1 MESATRIL
9 TISEVAEVL
18 RCSKAH
24 VNKAL
29 TGRIAGVPQLAHLS
43 LGRRKLV
50 PKDWFDQWLQESRT
64 KGGPHARG
72 NTEIG
77 HGNR

>member
-1 MESATRIL
+1 METATRIL

-29 TGRIAGVPQLAHLS
+29 SGRIAGVPQLAHLS

-50 PKDWFDQWLQESRT
+50 PKDWFDQWLEASRT
-64 KGGPHARG
+64 KSGV
-72 NTEIG
+72 NTNVDREVE
-77 HGNR
+77 HGIR

>member
-24 VNKAL
+24 VHKAL
-29 TGRIAGVPQLAHLS
+29 TGKIAGVPQLAHVS

-50 PKDWFDQWLQESRT
+50 PKDWFDQWLQESRA
-64 KGGPHARG
+64 KAADHEGGNA
-72 NTEIG
+72 EAG
-77 HGNR
+77 HGTR

>member
-1 MESATRIL
+1 MESTTRIL

-24 VNKAL
+24 VHKAL

-43 LGRRKLV
+43 LGRRKLI
-50 PKDWFDQWLQESRT
+50 PRSWFDQWLEESRAKT
-64 KGGPHARG
+64 GDHMPADVETANG
-72 NTEIG
+72 N
-77 HGNR
+77 H

>member
-1 MESATRIL
+1 MESAARIL
-9 TISEVAEVL
+9 AVSEVAQVL

-24 VNKAL
+24 VHKAL

-50 PKDWFDQWLQESRT
+50 PRDWFDQWLEESRT
-64 KGGPHARG
+64 KAGDQVSAEVEGQ
-72 NTEIG
+72 

>member
-24 VNKAL
+24 VHKAL

-50 PKDWFDQWLQESRT
+50 PKDWFDQWLEQSRA
-64 KGGPHARG
+64 KAGDQVGGKVEAGYGIR
-72 NTEIG
+72 
-77 HGNR
+77 

>member
-9 TISEVAEVL
+9 TITEVAEVL

-24 VNKAL
+24 VHNAL
-29 TGRIAGVPQLAHLS
+29 TGRIAGVSQMAHLR

-50 PKDWFDQWLQESRT
+50 PKDWFDQWLQESRA
-64 KGGPHARG
+64 KAADYAGGNA
-72 NTEIG
+72 EAG
-77 HGNR
+77 HGTR

>member
-24 VNKAL
+24 VHKAL
-29 TGRIAGVPQLAHLS
+29 TGRIAGVPQLDHLS
-43 LGRRKLV
+43 LGRRKLI
-50 PKDWFDQWLQESRT
+50 PKDWFDQWLKDSRT
-64 KGGPHARG
+64 KPGDRMPGDVEGAHA
-72 NTEIG
+72 
-77 HGNR
+77 NR

>member
-9 TISEVAEVL
+9 TISEVAQVL

-24 VNKAL
+24 VHKAL

-50 PKDWFDQWLQESRT
+50 PRDWFDQWLEESRT
-64 KGGPHARG
+64 KAGDRG
-72 NTEIG
+72 SAEVEG
-77 HGNR
+77 QHGNR

>member
-1 MESATRIL
+1 MESVTRIL
-9 TISEVAEVL
+9 TISEVAQVL

-24 VNKAL
+24 VHKAL

-50 PKDWFDQWLQESRT
+50 PRDWFDQWLEESRT
-64 KGGPHARG
+64 KAGDHVSGDMEG
-72 NTEIG
+72 E

>member
-24 VNKAL
+24 VHRAL

-50 PKDWFDQWLQESRT
+50 PREWFDQWLEENRTT
-64 KGGPHARG
+64 KGQQADVDVGG
-72 NTEIG
+72 
-77 HGNR
+77 

>member
-9 TISEVAEVL
+9 TISEVAQVL

-24 VNKAL
+24 VHKAL

-50 PKDWFDQWLQESRT
+50 PRDWFDQWLEESRA
-64 KGGPHARG
+64 KAGDHLSGDMEG
-72 NTEIG
+72 E

>member
-9 TISEVAEVL
+9 TIGEVAQVL

-24 VNKAL
+24 VHKAL

-43 LGRRKLV
+43 LGRRKLI
-50 PKDWFDQWLQESRT
+50 PMEWFDQWLEESRT
-64 KGGPHARG
+64 KARDHKSG
-72 NTEIG
+72 TEAA
-77 HGNR
+77 HGNQ

>member
-9 TISEVAEVL
+9 TIREVAQVL

-24 VNKAL
+24 VHKAL

-43 LGRRKLV
+43 LGRRKLI
-50 PKDWFDQWLQESRT
+50 PKDWFDQWLEESRT
-64 KGGPHARG
+64 KAGVDV
-72 NTEIG
+72 IG
-77 HGNR
+77 DVEAAHGKH

>member
-1 MESATRIL
+1 METATRIL

-29 TGRIAGVPQLAHLS
+29 SGRIAGVPQLAHLS

-50 PKDWFDQWLQESRT
+50 PKDWFDQWLEESRP
-64 KGGPHARG
+64 KSGDHA
-72 NTEIG
+72 NVDPEVE
-77 HGNR
+77 HGIR

>member
-1 MESATRIL
+1 METATRIL

-29 TGRIAGVPQLAHLS
+29 SGRIAGVPQLAHLS

-50 PKDWFDQWLQESRT
+50 PKDWFDQWLEESRT
-64 KGGPHARG
+64 KSGANG
-72 NTEIG
+72 EVE
-77 HGNR
+77 HGIH

>member
-24 VNKAL
+24 VHRAL

-50 PKDWFDQWLQESRT
+50 PREWFDQWLEENRTT
-64 KGGPHARG
+64 KGQQADVDVRG
-72 NTEIG
+72 
-77 HGNR
+77 

>member
-9 TISEVAEVL
+9 TISEVAQVL

-24 VNKAL
+24 VHKAL

-50 PKDWFDQWLQESRT
+50 PRDWFDQWLEESRT
-64 KGGPHARG
+64 KVGDHVSAEVEGQ
-72 NTEIG
+72 

>member
-24 VNKAL
+24 VHKAL

-50 PKDWFDQWLQESRT
+50 PKEWFDQWLEENRTT
-64 KGGPHARG
+64 KGQRADVDVGG
-72 NTEIG
+72 
-77 HGNR
+77 

>member
-9 TISEVAEVL
+9 TINEVAQVL

-24 VNKAL
+24 VHKAL
-29 TGRIAGVPQLAHLS
+29 AGRIAGVPQLAHLS

-50 PKDWFDQWLQESRT
+50 PKDWFDQWLEESRT
-64 KGGPHARG
+64 TKQQPANAEVGV
-72 NTEIG
+72 G
-77 HGNR
+77 HGIR